1 VAEIRRQL
9 KAEAKTSQQDLK
21 RLEKR
26 AVELEREVGRLV
38 KAIRTTDAPELAEE
52 LQAVR
57 TERQSVSEGLQRAR
71 GLQDVENID
80 QDAEAVAD
88 ELHGLGE
95 GLQSDDPAVVREIF
109 RRLVQRIEC
118 RWEPVPSKGRGSGKN
133 QAYRLVG
140 GVVYLHDPRIVTCA
154 GYAEA

>member
-26 AVELEREVGRLV
+26 AVELEREVSRLV

-52 LQAVR
+52 PEAVR

-71 GLQDVENID
+71 GLKDVENID
-80 QDAEAVAD
+80 QGRRSDCRRATRAW
-88 ELHGLGE
+88 GRLGE
-95 GLQSDDPAVVREIF
+95 R
-109 RRLVQRIEC
+109 
-118 RWEPVPSKGRGSGKN
+118 
-133 QAYRLVG
+133 
-140 GVVYLHDPRIVTCA
+140 
-154 GYAEA
+154 